1 MLKKFY
7 NVGHWSMDIE
17 QTGLFFRSADGQKQ
31 RLQLHVLRLLPGPQG
46 LEGKAAKVSK
56 SQG

>member
-1 MLKKFY
+1 
-7 NVGHWSMDIE
+7 MDIE

-31 RLQLHVLRLLPGPQG
+31 RLQLHVLRVLPGPQG